1 MEKQKTRHLLILLFC
16 ILCAVTEAQTPD
28 SLSKSQMFEMSLAEG
43 HCQIEADLQK
53 HTKTFYDT
61 LGYDSIVQQY
71 YPNGRLYKQCNY
83 LNGLLHDKAVT
94 FHSNGRL
101 KNETHYN
108 YGVCTDSQHISYD
121 MFGFVEFESWTIRY
135 KGRDFTCATG
145 YGYYGKLST
154 VRIYDCRNPQV
165 EYAGFMWENGEWK
178 PYNPHTLNAPDANRV
193 LKRYKKEYA
202 RRHLNY

>member
-121 MFGFVEFESWTIRY
+121 MFGFVEFERA
-135 KGRDFTCATG
+135 D
-145 YGYYGKLST
+145 
-154 VRIYDCRNPQV
+154 
-165 EYAGFMWENGEWK
+165 ENV
-178 PYNPHTLNAPDANRV
+178 D
-193 LKRYKKEYA
+193 YA
-202 RRHLNY
+202 RADAYAEIAQKERDGERITQPARYLYEFRGYENYHHLQRFYQRDGKKAQNSF